1 MSGIGRCAP
10 AGRRVAIGL
19 CLLSGG
25 GVQAAEPPAALARV
39 EQVRSLSADAAAG
52 RHPVRLRGVVTFY
65 NFDPKWNPL
74 FVQDASGGI
83 YVEVGSH
90 DLKVRPGDLVEVEGH
105 SGPGMFAPLVVPSA
119 VRVLGRAPLPMPLKR
134 TIHDLLEGAWDSQ
147 WVEVEGVL
155 RAVTRSGLYV
165 RLDLASQGRSFR
177 CMVRAPDV
185 APLPLDLVDARV
197 RVRGACGTFFTR
209 NRQIVGVQLLVPG
222 LEQVAAVRPAP
233 GDPFAQPVRAMGQL
247 LQFAAA
253 GASEHRVHVRGTV
266 TQVSGE
272 GMVYLRDES
281 GGLAATLAAPVV
293 GLRAGDE
300 VDAVGFAEH
309 GEYSPRLQNAH
320 LRVRRGGAA
329 PPALAVGI
337 ERVLTGEYDSLP
349 VRLQGLLLDNVPQ
362 GGGSLLVLKSGDSTF
377 EAELPRGQAGVRS
390 GSVVEVTGICRV
402 RSGTQNRVEHVSVLV
417 RDLDGIRVVTAPPWW
432 TLRRALAAVGA
443 LLLLAAAGL
452 AWNVS
457 LRRHVRR
464 ALARVKV
471 LSGLLPMCA
480 WCRKIRDDRGY
491 WSQVET
497 YLQEHADTRVTHG
510 ICPDCQQ
517 QLRKADATLA
527 AEADVARGQR
537 RR

>member
-1 MSGIGRCAP
+1 
-10 AGRRVAIGL
+10 
-19 CLLSGG
+19 
-25 GVQAAEPPAALARV
+25 
-39 EQVRSLSADAAAG
+39 
-52 RHPVRLRGVVTFY
+52 
-65 NFDPKWNPL
+65 
-74 FVQDASGGI
+74 
-83 YVEVGSH
+83 
-90 DLKVRPGDLVEVEGH
+90 
-105 SGPGMFAPLVVPSA
+105 
-119 VRVLGRAPLPMPLKR
+119 VLGRAPLPLPLKR

-185 APLPLDLVDARV
+185 APLPLDLEDARV